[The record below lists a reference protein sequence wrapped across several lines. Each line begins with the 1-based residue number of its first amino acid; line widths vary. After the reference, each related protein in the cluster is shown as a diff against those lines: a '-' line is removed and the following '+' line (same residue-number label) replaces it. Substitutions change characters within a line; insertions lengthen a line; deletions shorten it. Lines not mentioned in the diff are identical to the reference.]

1 MSKVD
6 EDEVVKFIR
15 DKGLKGPEGDMGKD
29 GQYDTLMLESS
40 AVLSNVGPT
49 ELNDEKLCANY
60 L

>member
-15 DKGLKGPEGDMGKD
+15 EKGLKGPEGDMGKD
-29 GQYDTLMLESS
+29 GQYDTLLEQSS
-40 AVLSNVGPT
+40 AALYNVGPL
-49 ELNDEKLCANY
+49 ELNDEKLCSNY